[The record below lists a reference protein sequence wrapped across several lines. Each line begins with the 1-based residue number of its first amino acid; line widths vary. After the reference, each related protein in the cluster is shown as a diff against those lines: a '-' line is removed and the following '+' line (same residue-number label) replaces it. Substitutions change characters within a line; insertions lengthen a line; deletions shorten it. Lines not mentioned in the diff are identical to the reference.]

1 MLDDPYLASGV
12 FLSVITGCSALG
24 GWIAYHKRRSPIEGV
39 LLGLFLGPIGVFI
52 ECRHPFNSR
61 PMVDEN
67 AWNSLHSMVTYQQ
80 TGRETLGRPKKSR
93 KTGWFSPK

>member
-12 FLSVITGCSALG
+12 FLSVVTGCSALG
-24 GWIAYHKRRSPIEGV
+24 GWIAYNKRRSPIEGV

-52 ECRHPFNSR
+52 ESRHPYSSR

-80 TGRETLGRPKKSR
+80 TSRESLARSKKK
-93 KTGWFSPK
+93 KTGWWSPK